1 MEDVIS
7 LRQYIDNRE
16 QISTVKIQTFCR
28 LMKRVSDAIDKEKR
42 NLVRINLDDIKI
54 NVKTGEIVLPVN
66 LFSDLD
72 KTIAGINT
80 GISLI
85 ADRKSSREHKKV
97 AFALMILGWYVN
109 PDGSA
114 VMNDIQVLENFD
126 FYMSKVPNWLQDFF
140 VGVFRRMDYEVSFG
154 DYYEKNFNE
163 KIKQEI
169 SNAFAPYNLTDEQ
182 FVRVSALIAKIT
194 NRMIKEGVS
203 NG

>member
-97 AFALMILGWYVN
+97 AFALMVLGWYVN

-182 FVRVSALIAKIT
+182 FARVSALIAKIT
-194 NRMIKEGVS
+194 NRMVKEGVS